1 MEPRIQYAK
10 TKDGVSIAY
19 WTMGK
24 GEPPVQMPRPPYS
37 HSQLEWQIP
46 DFRGWYERVAAK
58 RMIVRYDP
66 RRTGLSDRD
75 ATDSSLDA
83 QVMDLGAVVDRHG
96 LDKFALFGIATSG
109 AAAISYATRQPER
122 LSHLLLWCAYARAS
136 DFFDSPRVQGMLAL
150 MNKDWEL
157 LTESA
162 AQFAYGWS
170 GADSAHRY
178 AAHLREC
185 VTQSAALE
193 AYHALAQVDVT
204 DLLPQVRS
212 PTLVIHLRRI
222 SHQSLEEARALDP
235 HTPDARLAVLEG
247 ELLGPWMGDIEPM
260 LRALDEFLGEG
271 EEAEPKT
278 DLPEGTAVILF
289 ADIVESTS
297 LTEQLG
303 DAAFRAK
310 ARELAMSL
318 RGIIRESGGTPVEG
332 QVVG

>member
-1 MEPRIQYAK
+1 
-10 TKDGVSIAY
+10 
-19 WTMGK
+19 
-24 GEPPVQMPRPPYS
+24 PYS
-37 HSQLEWQIP
+37 HIQMEWQIP

-66 RRTGLSDRD
+66 RGTGLSDRD
-75 ATDSSLDA
+75 ATVCSLDA
-83 QVMDLGAVVDRHG
+83 QVMDLEAVVDRHG

-109 AAAISYATRQPER
+109 PAAISYATRQPER

-178 AAHLREC
+178 AAYLREC

-222 SHQSLEEARALDP
+222 SHPSLEAARAIAS
-235 HTPDARLAVLEG
+235 HIPDARLAVLEG
-247 ELLGPWMGDIEPM
+247 ELLAPWMGDIEPL
-260 LRALDEFLGEG
+260 LRAIDEFLGEG
-271 EEAEPKT
+271 DEPDPKAE
-278 DLPEGTAVILF
+278 LPEGMAVILF

-297 LTEQLG
+297 LTERLG
-303 DAAFRAK
+303 DTAFRAK
-310 ARELAMSL
+310 ARDLDEAL
-318 RGIIRESGGTPVEG
+318 RTTIRECSGSPVEG
-332 QVVG
+332 KLVGDGVLAVFTSARQAIECALRCKGAGE